1 MMSNS
6 FSYIFLFFVLTSAAI
21 RVWLSLR
28 QIRSVRSNRNEVP
41 TAFSKDISL
50 ESHQKAASYTE
61 AKMRLSNISTAT
73 DTTLLLILTF
83 GGLLNGFHHVATSL
97 SSHPIISGLVFFGL
111 IGLFLSL
118 VQLPADLYKTFVLE
132 EKFGFNKMSVGLF
145 FKDFLIGLLVASI
158 IGSIFIAGLLWVME
172 MAGVNWWWYAWALAM
187 SFWFFIQYLSP
198 TLLAPIFNKFSPLD
212 NESLKD
218 RIENL
223 LKKCGFQSGGLFV
236 MDGSRRSSHGNAYFT
251 GFGKSKRIVFFDT
264 LINKHSAD
272 EIEAVLAHELGHFKM
287 KHVFKLTCFLVLVS
301 LIFFALLGAL
311 QQSSVYS

>member
-50 ESHQKAASYTE
+50 ESHQKAANYTE

-83 GGLLNGFHHVATSL
+83 GGLLNGFHHLASSL
-97 SSHPIISGLVFFGL
+97 SSDPIISGLVFFGL

-158 IGSIFIAGLLWVME
+158 IGSIFIAGLLSVME

-198 TLLAPIFNKFSPLD
+198 TLLL
-212 NESLKD
+212 
-218 RIENL
+218 
-223 LKKCGFQSGGLFV
+223 
-236 MDGSRRSSHGNAYFT
+236 
-251 GFGKSKRIVFFDT
+251 
-264 LINKHSAD
+264 
-272 EIEAVLAHELGHFKM
+272 
-287 KHVFKLTCFLVLVS
+287 S
-301 LIFFALLGAL
+301 LIHI
-311 QQSSVYS
+311 